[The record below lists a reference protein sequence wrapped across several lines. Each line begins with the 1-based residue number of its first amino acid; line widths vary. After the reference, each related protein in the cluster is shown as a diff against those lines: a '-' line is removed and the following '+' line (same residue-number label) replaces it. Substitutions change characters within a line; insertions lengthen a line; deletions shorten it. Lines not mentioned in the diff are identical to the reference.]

1 MRRSHHGFTLIEA
14 TLAMAVAAISLGVAI
29 PSLTGAVSAAHA
41 GTAKAAMVETFA
53 KALTHSTATGV
64 EVVLCLAASGSD
76 ACLDSTDW
84 SDGWIAFA
92 DLDGNRSRGP
102 NETLLLRRAAF
113 AHGVHLR
120 STSGRKRLVFQPQ
133 GGAAGSNVTFT
144 LCDSR
149 GAAKATTAG
158 PRQQR
163 AVPAGRGR
171 SGGGMGL
178 HPADLKA
185 GACAA
190 AGAPGTRRPR
200 PNSSAG

>member
-64 EVVLCLAASGSD
+64 EVVLCPAASGSD

-84 SDGWIAFA
+84 SGGWIAFA

-133 GGAAGSNVTFT
+133 GGAAAGSNVTFT

-149 GAAKATTAG
+149 GAAKASTLILANSG
-158 PRQQR
+158 QFRQG
-163 AVPAGRGR
+163 A
-171 SGGGMGL
+171 
-178 HPADLKA
+178 ADP
-185 GACAA
+185 AA
-190 AGAPGTRRPR
+190 AWACTQPI
-200 PNSSAG
+200 